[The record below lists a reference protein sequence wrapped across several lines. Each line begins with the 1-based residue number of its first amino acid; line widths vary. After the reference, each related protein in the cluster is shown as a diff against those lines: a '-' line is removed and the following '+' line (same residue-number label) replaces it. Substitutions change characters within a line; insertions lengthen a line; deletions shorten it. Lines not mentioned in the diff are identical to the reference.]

1 MRKEKSKDGKI
12 KWERAKTLLLAF
24 CVVFMCAG
32 CSEDEEPAVITPSV
46 ESETA
51 FAEGVSFASLGG
63 EKTISFTT
71 NKDWIIEM
79 MPADGS
85 TGTEWCTVTPS
96 QGSAGDASVVIRI
109 VENTGYDK
117 RELSLTLRAGD
128 LTYSINVSQ
137 NQKGG
142 MLLPTTEYEVDSEGG
157 TIQVEVQ
164 ANVDYWVSIT
174 GNAVRWIHEA
184 ADNRALESEYR
195 TYTIDAYSGYEPR
208 EGIITFHSFESTVD
222 DISVRVLQNGSATLN
237 IPQKEYVVSDEGGE
251 ITIEVQSNFECKVRM
266 PQVDWIAEIP
276 STGTYDNAFHYE
288 IAPNTTFE
296 SRQAELVFYDERETV
311 QEVVVITQ
319 DALGLIIN
327 EQGIELMVEGQ
338 QQLTYQIAPDIDSAN
353 LAWSSSDE
361 SVVTVSPDGVVTAV
375 SKGTAVVTLTAADG
389 TAATSEITVYELT
402 DKMVLSYKAELQSYN
417 GGHVS
422 GSVYSIITN
431 NSNETIH
438 LETLTVRDGMI
449 SSVIYGQ
456 KTDLNVTLEPGDSYN
471 LGMNFNGAYRPVF
484 IWTFTANGKEY
495 RVSHQPL

>member
-361 SVVTVSPDGVVTAV
+361 SVDCG
-375 SKGTAVVTLTAADG
+375 
-389 TAATSEITVYELT
+389 
-402 DKMVLSYKAELQSYN
+402 
-417 GGHVS
+417 
-422 GSVYSIITN
+422 
-431 NSNETIH
+431 
-438 LETLTVRDGMI
+438 
-449 SSVIYGQ
+449 
-456 KTDLNVTLEPGDSYN
+456 
-471 LGMNFNGAYRPVF
+471 
-484 IWTFTANGKEY
+484 
-495 RVSHQPL
+495 

>member
-1 MRKEKSKDGKI
+1 M
-12 KWERAKTLLLAF
+12 
-24 CVVFMCAG
+24 
-32 CSEDEEPAVITPSV
+32 
-46 ESETA
+46 
-51 FAEGVSFASLGG
+51 
-63 EKTISFTT
+63 
-71 NKDWIIEM
+71 
-79 MPADGS
+79 
-85 TGTEWCTVTPS
+85 
-96 QGSAGDASVVIRI
+96 
-109 VENTGYDK
+109 
-117 RELSLTLRAGD
+117 
-128 LTYSINVSQ
+128 
-137 NQKGG
+137 
-142 MLLPTTEYEVDSEGG
+142 
-157 TIQVEVQ
+157 
-164 ANVDYWVSIT
+164 
-174 GNAVRWIHEA
+174 
-184 ADNRALESEYR
+184 
-195 TYTIDAYSGYEPR
+195 
-208 EGIITFHSFESTVD
+208 
-222 DISVRVLQNGSATLN
+222 
-237 IPQKEYVVSDEGGE
+237 
-251 ITIEVQSNFECKVRM
+251 
-266 PQVDWIAEIP
+266 
-276 STGTYDNAFHYE
+276 
-288 IAPNTTFE
+288 
-296 SRQAELVFYDERETV
+296 FYDERETV

-338 QQLTYQIAPDIDSAN
+338 QQLTYQIAPDIDSGN

-422 GSVYSIITN
+422 GAVYSIITN